1 LQPKLEFEGNI
12 SSTREDFLKVTH
24 PAAHENAAA
33 LSRFYT
39 ERDEGKSARV
49 GHYMNPRKGF

>member
-1 LQPKLEFEGNI
+1 VAVKSRGRI
-12 SSTREDFLKVTH
+12 FLKVTH